1 MIIIETRKGP
11 VFINDGQIREIT
23 FNKDENEVLIDYGD
37 STPVKPFGPNKPA
50 RNPIMDV
57 ENVMYVPD
65 CVPEKY
71 QYKGSLVEDLTKRLE
86 QSQFVKSFLREWYN
100 IYSTAIDNIKALIK
114 ADKSGLELKHNAL
127 ISIRQADD
135 DYNTSH
141 EEFEKL
147 KVKYFPE
154 EPQKE

>member
-1 MIIIETRKGP
+1 MIIIETRTGP

-23 FNKDENEVLIDYGD
+23 FNKDYNEVLIDYGGD
-37 STPVKPFGPNKPA
+37 MPVQ
-50 RNPIMDV
+50 NPIKEV

-65 CVPEKY
+65 CAPEKY

-127 ISIRQADD
+127 ISIRQAED

>member
-23 FNKDENEVLIDYGD
+23 FNKYENEVLIDYGNNML
-37 STPVKPFGPNKPA
+37 V
-50 RNPIMDV
+50 RNPIKDV
-57 ENVMYVPD
+57 ENVMYVSAR
-65 CVPEKY
+65 VFEKY
-71 QYKGSLVEDLTKRLE
+71 EYKGSLVEDLTKRLK

-154 EPQKE
+154 EPKEE